1 MRKPIH
7 IICVQ
12 GLSNG
17 QVIDMAGPMTD
28 DFTGEPIPSVKPKVM
43 PVPPSAQSVIDAKN
57 VAKAEGKRKLLQS
70 VGILPVAI
78 PQAPKAGT
86 PRLRITLKRSDWRRI

>member
-28 DFTGEPIPSVKPKVM
+28 DFTGEAIAPVTKAM

-57 VAKAEGKRKLLQS
+57 VAKAEANHRLLQS
-70 VGILPVAI
+70 VGILPVAM
-78 PQAPKAGT
+78 PQAPKAQG
-86 PRLRITLKRSDWRRI
+86 PRLRITLQRKEWRRI